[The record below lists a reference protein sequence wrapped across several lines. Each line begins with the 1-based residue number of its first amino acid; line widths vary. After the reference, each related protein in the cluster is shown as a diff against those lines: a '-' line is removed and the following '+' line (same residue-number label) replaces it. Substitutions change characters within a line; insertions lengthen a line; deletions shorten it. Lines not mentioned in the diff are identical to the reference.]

1 MKKIF
6 ILLIAICFQQIVFSQ
21 AHLQKPSQ
29 EKALNDTI
37 VFDINQAVFTNVAGI
52 NYIEFPVILKSTNTG
67 ISSFDFWFQ
76 FNLNKLSY
84 VSTSSLVTGLDAFS
98 NYNSANLY
106 LSNTSSGTSITFS
119 IPTNIPVIKLKF
131 QLATACTEINQSDF
145 SNVTTLF
152 NGDVSSYK
160 FEAPT
165 QAPIEVVSANP
176 LCTYNDIVFTY
187 PSTYN
192 GSTISTYAWEFG
204 NGDQGNSQTES
215 TQFTDGV
222 HLVSLTVTTVDGC
235 TNSVSTTITV
245 YDGPIADFDATYNQ
259 MINTFNF
266 INEST
271 ILSGAINSYLWDFGD
286 PSPTSNLENPSHTY
300 QSQGSFL
307 VSLTV
312 TADNGCVNV
321 YDSLVSTT
329 DGLNELLLNQ
339 FEVSP
344 NPTSNTCQIKA
355 KLGFVGDVELR
366 DVNGQLVYTRSFQ
379 GNEQTIDLTDL
390 SAGVYFC
397 NIQNKLGQRSLKV
410 IKL

>member
-6 ILLIAICFQQIVFSQ
+6 ILLIAICFQQVVFSQ

-106 LSNTSSGTSITFS
+106 LSNTSSGTSITFN

-160 FEAPT
+160 FVAPVDH
-165 QAPIEVVSANP
+165 PIDITTVDP
-176 LCTYNDIVFTY
+176 LCTHNYIGFTY

-192 GSTISTYAWEFG
+192 GSTISSYAWDFS
-204 NGDQGNSQTES
+204 NGDQGNSKMDS

-222 HLVSLTVTTVDGC
+222 HTVNLTVTTVDGC
-235 TNSVSTTITV
+235 TNSISTNITV

-339 FEVSP
+339 FEISP